1 MPASE
6 DVWRN
11 LRTMH
16 VVSAASAFAL
26 LVATLYMM
34 QADYADEW
42 RPIQRDA
49 YKLQAQQLDDD
60 IHDLLE
66 LNGKEFEAK
75 EQELAQ
81 NVEAAKAA
89 VAAHQ
94 DKVQDAEKALARV
107 EGPFQ
112 KLSREV
118 RFNRA
123 ERDFA
128 RANLD
133 LQVRDGALGKQLRPW
148 QVKFD

>member
-49 YKLQAQQLDDD
+49 FKLQAQQLNDEYLALDDD
-60 IHDLLE
+60 
-66 LNGKEFEAK
+66 EFKAK
-75 EQELAQ
+75 EQELAER
-81 NVEAAKAA
+81 VKAA
-89 VAAHQ
+89 EEVVEAHQ
-94 DKVQDAEKALARV
+94 DKTEEADKEVKRFDGRY
-107 EGPFQ
+107 Q
-112 KLSREV
+112 KL
-118 RFNRA
+118 
-123 ERDFA
+123 
-128 RANLD
+128 
-133 LQVRDGALGKQLRPW
+133 
-148 QVKFD
+148 